1 MDYVD
6 ENNYSSINRYSES
19 DKAFIK
25 YLYDIII
32 NCFNKM

>member
-6 ENNYSSINRYSES
+6 ENNYASLKKLSDS

-25 YLYDIII
+25 YLYDYIMY
-32 NCFNKM
+32 CFNKM